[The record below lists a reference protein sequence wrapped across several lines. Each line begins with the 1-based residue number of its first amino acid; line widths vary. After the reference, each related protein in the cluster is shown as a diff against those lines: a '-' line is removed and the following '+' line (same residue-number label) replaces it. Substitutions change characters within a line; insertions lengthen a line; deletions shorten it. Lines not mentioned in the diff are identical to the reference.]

1 MAKITKII
9 KDPFSILPDPK
20 RILPNVIPS
29 YIKRPT
35 AILKMPS
42 AIESGL
48 SANRFLK
55 HLRSLGLGYN
65 RQRFLADWRTVNN
78 IKARKDVIKYTRKD
92 RLPSIKSMADVEWNL
107 NQEYMFKVS
116 AKYRTD
122 PEGELQ
128 ERFVNIPSDRL
139 MTPQEVIDEV
149 FERWDTT
156 WKYRDESLESAEV
169 IGGYH
174 RINMM

>member
-20 RILPNVIPS
+20 RIVPRVIPA
-29 YIKRPT
+29 YLKRPT

-65 RQRFLADWRTVNN
+65 RQRFLADWRSVGN
-78 IKARKDVIKYTRKD
+78 IQARKDVIKYTRKD

-107 NQEYMFKVS
+107 SQEYMFKVS

-139 MTPQEVIDEV
+139 MTPQEVINEV
-149 FERWDTT
+149 FNRWDN
-156 WKYRDESLESAEV
+156 WEKYGGEELVSAEV
-169 IGGYH
+169 VGGYH